1 MKTIRIATRG
11 SELALWQANHVAEKI
26 GGQVEIVVVN
36 TQGDKDQSS
45 LLSDI
50 GGQGIFVKEVQAA
63 VLEGRADIAVHSA
76 KDLPT
81 QDVKGLCL
89 ASFIQRGDVRDALV
103 GSSLEELKSGATI
116 ATGSLRRKVQLMALR
131 PDLNF
136 VPLRGNMASR
146 ISAASK
152 YDGVVVAFAALE
164 RLDLTHKVA
173 YVFGSDEMIP
183 QVGQG
188 ALAIESRANDYDIL
202 EILSVLDDSATRKCV
217 EAERSLLR
225 ELGSGCSLPVGA
237 YGCMLDDLISLV
249 GFIGALDGSQIIRVS
264 AQGTDPRQLGSTLG
278 KRLLDQGGADI
289 LRELET
295 GR

>member
-11 SELALWQANHVAEKI
+11 SELALWQANYVASKI
-26 GGQVEIVVVN
+26 DSEVEIVVIN
-36 TQGDKDQSS
+36 TEGDRDQKS

-50 GGQGIFVKEVQAA
+50 GGQGVFVKEVQVAL
-63 VLEGRADIAVHSA
+63 LEGRADIAVHSA

-81 QDVKGLCL
+81 QDVEGLCI
-89 ASFIQRGDVRDALV
+89 AGFTQRGDVRDALV
-103 GSSLEELKSGATI
+103 GSSLSELKTGATV

-136 VPLRGNMASR
+136 VSLRGNMATR
-146 ISAASK
+146 IAPSSNH
-152 YDGVVVAFAALE
+152 DCVVAAFVALE
-164 RLDLTHKVA
+164 RLQLAHKA
-173 YVFGSDEMIP
+173 AHIFEPNEMIP

-188 ALAIESRANDYDIL
+188 AIAIESKVDDYDVL
-202 EILSVLDDSATRKCV
+202 EILSTLDDSATRRCV

-237 YGCMLDDLISLV
+237 YGRMVGDLISLV

-264 AQGTDPRQLGSTLG
+264 ADGEEPNQLGSELG
-278 KRLLDQGGADI
+278 RRLLDQGGVEI